1 MSLFFRLLG
10 EEEKGAALA
19 EAVRSVAAGKSDAR
33 VFDVAPE
40 SFAQVPG
47 APFAYWVSEGVRG
60 VFRRLPLFENQ
71 GRTVKQGLATADDF
85 RFVRTAWEVPSAGG
99 RGEVAST
106 TTSTQRWWPF
116 AKGGAFAAFYAH
128 VHLAM
133 NWQYDGAE
141 DKEYICQR
149 YPYLNG
155 KWEWVAKNTEWY
167 LRPGLTWPRRTTS
180 ALALRAMPG
189 GCIFADKGPAAFVED
204 DEPQALLALL
214 ALTNSR
220 AFRALVSLQ
229 LAAADAAAR
238 SYEVG
243 VIQRTPVPELS
254 SDAKHQL
261 AGLARRAWS
270 LKRSLDTAEATSHA
284 FFLPALL
291 QAEGG
296 TLAERAAA
304 RVERVAEIGAALS
317 QIQAEIDER
326 CFEFYGFA
334 AEDRAAVLRAIGAGT
349 AAGEAE
355 AEAAVGGDGQAR
367 EGGAGTA
374 REAEDEDTGGPTSAV
389 GTPELVAG
397 LFDWL
402 AGVAFGRFDVRLATG
417 ERVPPP
423 EPEPFDP
430 LPACSPGMLTGDA
443 GLPLDRPP
451 AGYPLPFPED
461 GVLVDDAGHPR
472 DLAAAV
478 RAGLEVALGA
488 GAEEAWQEA
497 SAVLRAEPRAWL
509 ARGLFEHHL
518 RAHSKSRRRAPI
530 YWQLA
535 TPSASYSVWLYAHRL
550 GPDTF
555 FRVLGDFVSPKVQH
569 EERRLTALV
578 QSAGPSPTASQRQ
591 EVAEQEALVAELRA
605 FRDEVAR
612 IAPLWRQ
619 DLDDGVIINFAPL
632 WRLVPQHRAWQKE
645 CRDCWDG
652 LVAGGYDWA
661 HLAMHLWPDR
671 VIQEC
676 ARDRSLAIAHG
687 LEDVFWEEDEDGRR
701 VARAVDA
708 ATLERLVAGR
718 TSAAVKD
725 ALASLL
731 SAPAPASGR
740 GSGRR
745 TPPRAASLAPRRRPD
760 PATPSPG
767 AVSSG
772 AAADPVDATILAQV
786 KAAIAAVPG
795 GAGKAEVLAAAAL
808 PEGRWTTVISALLAT
823 GEVVRVGE
831 RRGAR
836 YFLAGQGPNPRSTQ

>member
-19 EAVRSVAAGKSDAR
+19 EAVRSVAAGKPDAR
-33 VFDVAPE
+33 VFEVAPE
-40 SFAQVPG
+40 SFSQVPG
-47 APFAYWVSEGVRG
+47 APFAYWVSEGVREL
-60 VFRRLPLFENQ
+60 FRRLPPLESMGIVARRTNGTTDD
-71 GRTVKQGLATADDF
+71 GRWIRAV
-85 RFVRTAWEVPSAGG
+85 WEVPLVRKKVGL
-99 RGEVAST
+99 
-106 TTSTQRWWPF
+106 RWVF
-116 AKGGAFAAFYAH
+116 HLKGGEFSQYYADP
-128 VHLAM
+128 HLAIA
-133 NWQYDGAE
+133 WDSSRETYIGYQGTVHRPDVRPASLQYFF
-141 DKEYICQR
+141 R
-149 YPYLNG
+149 S
-155 KWEWVAKNTEWY
+155 
-167 LRPGLTWPRRTTS
+167 GLTWSRRS
-180 ALALRAMPG
+180 QKGLSVRAMPK
-189 GCIFADKGPAAFVED
+189 GCIFGDKGPGVFSEAD
-204 DEPQALLALL
+204 DQKALSALLAVM
-214 ALTNSR
+214 NSSV
-220 AFRALVSLQ
+220 FRALVHLQ
-229 LAAADAAAR
+229 MAFG
-238 SYEVG
+238 SYEAG
-243 VIQRTPVPELS
+243 VIQRTPVPTVS
-254 SDAKHQL
+254 TDDRDFL
-261 AGLARRAWS
+261 ARLARRAWA
-270 LKRSLDTAEATSHA
+270 LKRGLDTAEQTSHA
-284 FFLPALL
+284 FVLPTLL
-291 QAEGG
+291 ESAGA
-296 TLAERAAA
+296 TLTERAAKWA
-304 RVERVAEIGAALS
+304 IRVADTEDGLER
-317 QIQAEIDER
+317 IQTEIDDR
-326 CFEFYGFA
+326 CFDLYGFA
-334 AEDRAAVLRAIGAGT
+334 PEDREAVLGGGGAGT
-349 AAGEAE
+349 AAGDAE
-355 AEAAVGGDGQAR
+355 AEAAASGEGQAH
-367 EGGAGTA
+367 EV
-374 REAEDEDTGGPTSAV
+374 EDEDADGPISAE
-389 GTPELVAG
+389 GTPELVAQ

-687 LEDVFWEEDEDGRR
+687 LEDVFWEEDEDGRW

-772 AAADPVDATILAQV
+772 AAADPVDATTLAQV

-808 PEGRWTTVISALLAT
+808 PEDRWTTVISALLAT